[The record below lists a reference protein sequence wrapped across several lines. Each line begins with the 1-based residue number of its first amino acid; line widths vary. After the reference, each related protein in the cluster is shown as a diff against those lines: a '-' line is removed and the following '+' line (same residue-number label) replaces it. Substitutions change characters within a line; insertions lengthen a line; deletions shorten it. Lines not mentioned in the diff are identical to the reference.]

1 MSQHYFETTLHDQP
15 AVVLMGWDRPLQGY
29 FLVIMQEGANEEDML
44 YSNLCDPALLRF
56 NGLPPTLDYFKAKL
70 SEFGL
75 KVPQRMIDEIGTD
88 ELLNEGNRN
97 LWYDEH
103 GAITRRD

>member
-29 FLVIMQEGANEEDML
+29 FLIIMQEGANEEDML

-75 KVPQRMIDEIGTD
+75 KVPTRMIQEIEFDVT
-88 ELLNEGNRN
+88 NARN
-97 LWYDEH
+97 QPVWYDKF
-103 GAITRRD
+103 GNITRRD